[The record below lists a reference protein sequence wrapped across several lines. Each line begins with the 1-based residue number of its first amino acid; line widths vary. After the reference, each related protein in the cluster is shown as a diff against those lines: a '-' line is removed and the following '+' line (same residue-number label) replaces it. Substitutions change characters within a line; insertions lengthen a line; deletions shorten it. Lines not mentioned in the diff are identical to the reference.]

1 MQTNDLMY
9 ALSKGD
15 MRRINYR
22 VAVSFDKVFDSNIT
36 FFTIGQSLIGGPDY
50 IPGTSDVIQEW
61 DKYTF
66 TDYTDRVVDI
76 NVEHEKDYPFSVVA
90 ATADVTFNNYD
101 DFFDPNGDSSI
112 SSNVLPYRPIKI
124 WMGFDDELVL
134 VFSGLTDGMP
144 QLDEKSKK
152 VEFHCIQSLSLIF
165 NRPLDEFDLFENVRT
180 DELLGEVLQSAGVL
194 VSQYDLEPGLTY
206 LRYYAISK
214 GTTVIEAVK
223 PLMEVES
230 GSLFMDEQGQI
241 KFYNR
246 QHSPGDIVHAF
257 EKHRDIISFT
267 GRREDEL
274 INTVVV
280 NSEPRALAENQ
291 YIWASSE
298 AVVVPASGSVDV
310 WADLGDPVKSVDVP
324 VLDAVAGSTYSVN
337 SLADGS
343 GIASTD
349 VTITYDY
356 AFGQSYKM
364 TFTNSSAVALY
375 LTAVTLYGE
384 PFKVIDQ
391 LYVRETDQVSVDK
404 FGERLYTLDNNNIQ
418 DEATA
423 TAKAL
428 QLIDDNNDYGAI
440 TELEVKGTPQF
451 QIDDLVSV
459 EIDGRYKTG
468 RIWKI
473 VMGMSEGGSFEQ
485 TLSLK
490 EYTRRDYF
498 RVGDLG
504 SVVGGSDYISY

>member
-1 MQTNDLMY
+1 M
-9 ALSKGD
+9 
-15 MRRINYR
+15 
-22 VAVSFDKVFDSNIT
+22 
-36 FFTIGQSLIGGPDY
+36 
-50 IPGTSDVIQEW
+50 
-61 DKYTF
+61 
-66 TDYTDRVVDI
+66 
-76 NVEHEKDYPFSVVA
+76 
-90 ATADVTFNNYD
+90 
-101 DFFDPNGDSSI
+101 
-112 SSNVLPYRPIKI
+112 
-124 WMGFDDELVL
+124 
-134 VFSGLTDGMP
+134 
-144 QLDEKSKK
+144 
-152 VEFHCIQSLSLIF
+152 
-165 NRPLDEFDLFENVRT
+165 
-180 DELLGEVLQSAGVL
+180 
-194 VSQYDLEPGLTY
+194 
-206 LRYYAISK
+206 
-214 GTTVIEAVK
+214 
-223 PLMEVES
+223 
-230 GSLFMDEQGQI
+230 
-241 KFYNR
+241 
-246 QHSPGDIVHAF
+246 
-257 EKHRDIISFT
+257 
-267 GRREDEL
+267 
-274 INTVVV
+274 V

>member
-76 NVEHEKDYPFSVVA
+76 NVEYEKDYPFSVVA

-101 DFFDPNGDSSI
+101 DFFDPNGSSSI
-112 SSNVLPYRPIKI
+112 ADDVLPYRPIRI
-124 WMGFDDELVL
+124 WMGFDD
-134 VFSGLTDGMP
+134 
-144 QLDEKSKK
+144 
-152 VEFHCIQSLSLIF
+152 
-165 NRPLDEFDLFENVRT
+165 DLVRT

-267 GRREDEL
+267 GRREDEI